1 MVAAAASPPPTA
13 DRLRVEGALV
23 PTTTCGYPYHHMQ
36 VRSAEARGGGVRGH
50 AIPKQRVNQGTP
62 IATNSLPHAH
72 RCMTDPIWNASGG
85 HVPPSCH

>member
-1 MVAAAASPPPTA
+1 MVATAASPPPTA
-13 DRLRVEGALV
+13 DKLRVEGVLL
-23 PTTTCGYPYHHMQ
+23 PTTTCGRSYYHAQ
-36 VRSAEARGGGVRGH
+36 ARSAEAKGRGVKGH

-85 HVPPSCH
+85 PVLPSWH